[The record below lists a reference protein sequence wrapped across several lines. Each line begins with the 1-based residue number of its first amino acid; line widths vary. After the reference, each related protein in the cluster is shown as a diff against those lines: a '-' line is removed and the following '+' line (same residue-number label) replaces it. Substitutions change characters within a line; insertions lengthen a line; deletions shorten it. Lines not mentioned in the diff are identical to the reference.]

1 MSQMRTAFVVMVLG
15 SVVII
20 GAAGAFES
28 PAAFAAPGQ
37 VDLGSSTSPS
47 ASSKVRSLCG
57 SLTLDRWQSTVPHFA
72 GSPANLAYG
81 CGWGGLLP
89 AFVTGWQRGGSS
101 VTVTPTFVLPSGWTL
116 SLGRFSFFHECSP
129 GGGLTPLESGTPVT
143 LAPLAGY
150 VYCLSTADASSFSS
164 FSITWSS

>member
-1 MSQMRTAFVVMVLG
+1 MRTAFVVMVLG

-20 GAAGAFES
+20 GAAGALES
-28 PAAFAAPGQ
+28 PAASAAPGQ
-37 VDLGSSTSPS
+37 VDLGSSS
-47 ASSKVRSLCG
+47 ASSTVRSVCG

-81 CGWGGLLP
+81 CGWGGFLP
-89 AFVTGWQRGGSS
+89 AFVTGWQRGAGS

-116 SLGRFSFFHECSP
+116 SLGRFSFFRECSP
-129 GGGLTPLESGTPVT
+129 GGRLTPLESGSPVT

-150 VYCLSTADASSFSS
+150 VYCLSTAHASSFSR
-164 FSITWSS
+164 FSITWSA